1 MFSDERESTRSPTT
15 SKTDSYRG
23 GPMSREND
31 HPYQRR
37 SSMSEENER
46 DDNEYEAA
54 PEDIDEPPRRGPPP
68 PREDQYIAALRYRF
82 PNRPKTDYAYS
93 KPLAPL
99 TPTAPPVSQSSTTT
113 TTTTTAAAAAQ
124 SKPITPSASTNTPAT
139 RNGAYQS
146 SIRPTSGSDTNATQ
160 VSDDKPF
167 LRPALRRVNP
177 DQQNTYARRL
187 TDDTTTPTPTPVP
200 TQTKPIGSGG
210 ANVRIN
216 DQNID
221 ANRSS
226 TPAYPH
232 QSGMSRTQESVFEKV
247 HSQGGSV
254 SYLGTGTFSQL
265 EHCLRECLEHERR
278 QTGVASHITRH
289 DFPPNAS
296 VHEYGYDSNLTSI
309 PREGNPSYNY
319 HLDDYPSRAAAEFSL
334 DDIRYINVA
343 LSRNGIPLLPY
354 ERSYHQPYPSSVP
367 TLSTTTAMY
376 HQYPT
381 GRYAMG
387 EVVSACQLVEED
399 PAIIN
404 SRNAI

>member
-1 MFSDERESTRSPTT
+1 MFGDERESTRSPTT

-37 SSMSEENER
+37 SSLNEEYER

-54 PEDIDEPPRRGPPP
+54 PEDISESQKKGPPP

-93 KPLAPL
+93 KPLVPL
-99 TPTAPPVSQSSTTT
+99 SPTTPPASQSTTT
-113 TTTTTAAAAAQ
+113 TTTAQ
-124 SKPITPSASTNTPAT
+124 PKATTPSASTNTPAS

-146 SIRPTSGSDTNATQ
+146 SIRPTSGSDTNAAE

-177 DQQNTYARRL
+177 DQQNSYARRL
-187 TDDTTTPTPTPVP
+187 TDDTTTSTPTSTPAP

-210 ANVRIN
+210 GNVRIN
-216 DQNID
+216 GQNID
-221 ANRSS
+221 ANRPNTS
-226 TPAYPH
+226 TYPH
-232 QSGMSRTQESVFEKV
+232 QSGISRTQESVFEKV
-247 HSQGGSV
+247 HPQGGSV

-265 EHCLRECLEHERR
+265 EHCLRECLERERR
-278 QTGVASHITRH
+278 QTGIASHITRH
-289 DFPPNAS
+289 DFPSDAS

-309 PREGNPSYNY
+309 PCGLNPSYNY
-319 HLDDYPSRAAAEFSL
+319 HLNDYPSRAAAEFSL

-343 LSRNGIPLLPY
+343 LSRNGIPLFPY
-354 ERSYHQPYPSSVP
+354 ERFYHQPYPSSVP
-367 TLSTTTAMY
+367 TLSTTTAMH
-376 HQYPT
+376 HQYST
-381 GRYAMG
+381 GRSAMG
-387 EVVSACQLVEED
+387 EVVSACRLVEED